1 MDFLECVTM
10 VVYALVVVRSF
21 SFGIYGLKQGRG
33 GTFAIVLF
41 MLAVSGV
48 LLWRYVVMNV

>member
-10 VVYALVVVRSF
+10 AVYALVVVRSF

-48 LLWRYVVMNV
+48 MLWRYVVMNV